1 MEPVPFPLA
10 PQAEGVGGLHR
21 AGVLK
26 IALEHLGEVHNVGD
40 FAALQV
46 DLEHLVLHGF
56 PL

>member
-1 MEPVPFPLA
+1 MEPVPLALA

-21 AGVLK
+21 AGDVE

-46 DLEHLVLHGF
+46 NLEHLVLHGF